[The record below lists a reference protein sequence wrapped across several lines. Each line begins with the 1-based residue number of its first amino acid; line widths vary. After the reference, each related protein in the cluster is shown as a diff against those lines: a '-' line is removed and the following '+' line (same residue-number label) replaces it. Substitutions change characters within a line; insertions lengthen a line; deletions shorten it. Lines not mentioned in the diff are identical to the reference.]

1 MMFIKSK
8 ILYTKKLCIALWK
21 TLLWQIVYYSNCFM
35 ETIKINNLNAAL
47 DTTGKPPDIKNIA
60 SYLLDGKVVILPTAT
75 IYGISCKYDNK
86 AAIKRIYD
94 IKKRNADIPFII
106 LISSIDDL
114 KIFTSKINKTAENM
128 INRFWNINNPQSL
141 TLVFDKKK
149 SLNNFFTGGMD
160 TVAVRMAELKFLRDI
175 INICGPIISTSA
187 TISGEKTFPKK
198 VSEIPAAIRKQV
210 DLIVECTSS
219 LPGGESTIIS
229 VEKDIPVLVREGK
242 VKFKD
247 VL

>member
-1 MMFIKSK
+1 
-8 ILYTKKLCIALWK
+8 
-21 TLLWQIVYYSNCFM
+21 M
-35 ETIKINNLNAAL
+35 EIIKIKNLNTA
-47 DTTGKPPDIKNIA
+47 TYTPVKPPDIKRIA
-60 SYLLDGKVVILPTAT
+60 RYLSDGKILILPTAT
-75 IYGISCKYDNK
+75 IYGISCKYDDR

-94 IKKRNADIPFII
+94 IKKRNTDIPFII

-114 KIFTSKINKTAENM
+114 KIFTAKINKTAENI
-128 INRFWNINNPQSL
+128 INRFWNIDNPQSL

-149 SLNNFFTGGMD
+149 SLNNFFTGDMD

-187 TISGEKTFPKK
+187 TVSGEKTFPKK
-198 VSEIPAAIRKQV
+198 VSEIPSAIRKQV

-229 VEKDIPVLVREGK
+229 VEKDIPVLIREGK
-242 VKFKD
+242 IKFKD
-247 VL
+247 IL

>member
-1 MMFIKSK
+1 
-8 ILYTKKLCIALWK
+8 
-21 TLLWQIVYYSNCFM
+21 M
-35 ETIKINNLNAAL
+35 EIIKIKNLNAV
-47 DTTGKPPDIKNIA
+47 TYTPVKPPDINRIA
-60 SYLLDGKVVILPTAT
+60 RYLSDGKILILPTAT
-75 IYGISCKYDNK
+75 IYGISCKYDDR

-94 IKKRNADIPFII
+94 IKKRNTDIPFII

-114 KIFTSKINKTAENM
+114 KIFTAKINKTAENI
-128 INRFWNINNPQSL
+128 INRFWNIDNPQSL